1 MVTERQKSESGKPT
15 ADGQVLTE
23 KSTVSQNVTELTDH
37 TGVIREFHTAA
48 AWTEKTWL
56 CQHIPVFL
64 HQLII
69 IDHYKITSSFVPRIP
84 KLPIPICHTYAT
96 YMLPICYLYATY
108 KLPICY
114 LYATWD
120 AVKDSQSAKVEPIL
134 QV

>member
-1 MVTERQKSESGKPT
+1 MARFSLKK
-15 ADGQVLTE
+15 AHCHRL
-23 KSTVSQNVTELTDH
+23 SQNLHTDH
-37 TGVIREFHTAA
+37 TGVIREFHTEAA

-108 KLPICY
+108 MLPISYLYATYMLPICY